1 MGARIRLRGSPRY
14 RELNIM
20 NRVSNKDFE
29 AESSLNSALSIF
41 SDVFRPASCMQ
52 SSYAGEPG
60 SRGNTT
66 SPVPETS
73 YERVCA
79 SLEGTI

>member
-1 MGARIRLRGSPRY
+1 MATSTVPPRY

-52 SSYAGEPG
+52 STYAFGSG
-60 SRGNTT
+60 SRNKA
-66 SPVPETS
+66 PVIPEIS
-73 YERVCA
+73 HARACA
-79 SLEGTI
+79 SPGRRI

>member
-1 MGARIRLRGSPRY
+1 MGARTRISGSPRY

-52 SSYAGEPG
+52 SIYTGEPG
-60 SRGNTT
+60 SHNNTT
-66 SPVPETS
+66 SLVPETS

-79 SLEGTI
+79 SLEGKI

>member
-1 MGARIRLRGSPRY
+1 MPRY

-20 NRVSNKDFE
+20 NRVSNKDFK

-52 SSYAGEPG
+52 SIHTSEFG
-60 SRGNTT
+60 SIT
-66 SPVPETS
+66 STALPVPGTS
-73 YERVCA
+73 YKRVCA
-79 SLEGTI
+79 SLEGIIK

>member
-1 MGARIRLRGSPRY
+1 MPRY

-20 NRVSNKDFE
+20 NSVSNKDFE

-52 SSYAGEPG
+52 SVYSGEPD
-60 SRGNTT
+60 RHNKPAF
-66 SPVPETS
+66 PVPVTS

-79 SLEGTI
+79 SHEGTI

>member
-1 MGARIRLRGSPRY
+1 MPRY

-52 SSYAGEPG
+52 STQTFG
-60 SRGNTT
+60 SG
-66 SPVPETS
+66 SQHKAPVIPEIS
-73 YERVCA
+73 HGLVCA
-79 SLEGTI
+79 FPGRTI

>member
-1 MGARIRLRGSPRY
+1 
-14 RELNIM
+14 M

-52 SSYAGEPG
+52 SIYAGESG
-60 SRGNTT
+60 SRNPAA
-66 SPVPETS
+66 SLVPETS

-79 SLEGTI
+79 SLEGKI